1 MTIPTILI
9 IVGIVIMI
17 AALAAR
23 RGSGTRITTIEQR
36 HVERDQED
44 TDA

>member
-9 IVGIVIMI
+9 IVGIVVII

-23 RGSGTRITTIEQR
+23 RGNGTRITTIEQR

-44 TDA
+44 SDA